1 MRRLS
6 RLPRL
11 LFFSAALLAAFL
23 VGIGVEAIGIFPSTV
38 VRSAYKTLALNL
50 GLHEDRQARRTLGL
64 RPTARDPR
72 NDPRARG
79 CAGVAADL
87 VEKMRWDLGL
97 RQLRCASA
105 RFTPANA
112 VAARIDFLAGDALIE
127 PVLVKG
133 EVGAFLDHC
142 PRWGCL
148 AVEYSR
154 SGAVSRVWPYLPD
167 EFARANI
174 APETDFP
181 YEHAVGWSF
190 SRGLETFFLSPHPHG
205 DLLVV
210 FELGDS
216 HPVAGGVA
224 RVAPDGR
231 PRWYR
236 KDYSHHWP
244 HVVNEDLVL
253 VPGMRLHQARIAFK
267 LYDRQSRSE
276 VQLGSEVKLEC
287 DRGLISEDLVNI
299 LDGRGE
305 LLDEIAILDA
315 IIASPYAGVLVGA
328 DDCDPTHTNF
338 AHMLGADAG
347 GAGGI
352 APGDLV
358 VSLRN
363 LNAFG
368 ILDKDDHRLKRLV
381 RGSFHMQHGV
391 RHLDKARFAMFD
403 NYGTDG
409 VFGPSRLLVVDL
421 ATGEEITVFPTATTP
436 KHLLPFF
443 QRTRGQFDISA
454 DGRRALVV
462 DELDQRAFE
471 IRLADGQVL
480 TMFRQ
485 IHNLSNWP
493 GLSATE
499 ASQLKEHAWLFKFLG
514 IHYAKGWT
522 P

>member
-11 LFFSAALLAAFL
+11 LFFCAALLAVFL
-23 VGIGVEAIGIFPSTV
+23 AGIGVEAKRIFPSTV
-38 VRSAYKTLALNL
+38 VRSAYKTLAVNL
-50 GLHEDRQARRTLGL
+50 GLHTEPETHEPRLAGGADVQVAGL
-64 RPTARDPR
+64 PH
-72 NDPRARG
+72 G

-87 VEKMRWDLGL
+87 VETMRLDLGI
-97 RQLRCASA
+97 RQLRCVSA

-112 VAARIDFLAGDALIE
+112 VAARIDFLAGDALID

-133 EVGAFLDHC
+133 EAGAFLDHC
-142 PRWGCL
+142 PLVGCL
-148 AVEYSR
+148 AVQYGR

-167 EFARANI
+167 AIAHANI
-174 APETDFP
+174 VPESDFP
-181 YEHAVGWSF
+181 YEQAVNWSF
-190 SRGLETFFLSPHPHG
+190 SRGVETFYLSPYPRG

-210 FELGDS
+210 FEFADS
-216 HPVAGGVA
+216 HPPGGGVA
-224 RVAPDGR
+224 RVASDGR

-244 HVVNEDLVL
+244 HVVDEDLAL
-253 VPGMRLHQARIAFK
+253 VPGKRLRHARIAFEIHAGNP
-267 LYDRQSRSE
+267 RSAVE
-276 VQLGSEVKLEC
+276 LKC
-287 DRGLISEDLVNI
+287 DRELIHEDLVNV

-305 LLDEIAILDA
+305 LLEEIAILDA
-315 IIASPYAGVLVGA
+315 IIASPYAGGLIEA
-328 DDCDPTHTNF
+328 NDCDPTHLNF
-338 AHMLGADAG
+338 AHVLGADAG
-347 GAGGI
+347 GAAGI

-368 ILDKDDHRLKRLV
+368 ILDKNDRRLKRLV
-381 RGSFHMQHGV
+381 RGGFVQQHGV
-391 RHLDKARFAMFD
+391 RHLNKARFAMLD

-409 VFGPSRLLVVDL
+409 VHGPSRLLVVDL
-421 ATGEEITVFPTATTP
+421 ATGEETTVFPTATTP
-436 KHLLPFF
+436 QQLRPFF
-443 QRTRGQFDISA
+443 VHQRGQFDISA

-462 DELDQRAFE
+462 DVRDHRAFE

-485 IHNLSNWP
+485 IHNLSNRP
-493 GLSATE
+493 GLSSTE
-499 ASQLKEHAWLFKFLG
+499 ALQLKKHAWLFKFQG
-514 IHYAKGWT
+514 IHYAEEWA

>member
-1 MRRLS
+1 MQQLS
-6 RLPRL
+6 
-11 LFFSAALLAAFL
+11 
-23 VGIGVEAIGIFPSTV
+23 
-38 VRSAYKTLALNL
+38 
-50 GLHEDRQARRTLGL
+50 
-64 RPTARDPR
+64 
-72 NDPRARG
+72 
-79 CAGVAADL
+79 
-87 VEKMRWDLGL
+87 
-97 RQLRCASA
+97 CAST

-142 PRWGCL
+142 PGWGCL

-181 YEHAVGWSF
+181 YEHAVDWSF
-190 SRGLETFFLSPHPHG
+190 SHGLRTFFLSPHPHG

-210 FELGDS
+210 FLFYDS
-216 HPVAGGVA
+216 YPYAGGVA

-253 VPGMRLHQARIAFK
+253 VPGLRLDRVRIAFEVH
-267 LYDRQSRSE
+267 DRQSRSE
-276 VQLGSEVKLEC
+276 VQLGSPRGPRGSEVKLEC
-287 DRGLISEDLVNI
+287 DRGGLINEDLVNI

-305 LLDEIAILDA
+305 LLEEIAILDA
-315 IIASPYAGVLVGA
+315 IIASPYAGILVGA
-328 DDCDPTHTNF
+328 DDCDPTHLNF
-338 AHMLGADAG
+338 VRMLGANAG
-347 GAGGI
+347 GVGGI

-368 ILDKDDHRLKRLV
+368 ILDKDDRRLKRLV
-381 RGSFHMQHGV
+381 RGSFHRQHGV
-391 RHLDKARFAMFD
+391 RHLDKARFAVFD

-409 VFGPSRLLVVDL
+409 VLGPSRLLVVDL
-421 ATGEEITVFPTATTP
+421 ATGEETTVFPTATTP

-443 QRTRGQFDISA
+443 RRRGGQFDISA
-454 DGRRALVV
+454 DGHRALVV
-462 DELDQRAFE
+462 GGLGHRAFE

-485 IHNLSNWP
+485 IHNLVDWP
-493 GLSATE
+493 RLSRTE
-499 ASQLKEHAWLFKFLG
+499 ASQLKEHTWFFNFQG
-514 IHYAKGWT
+514 IHYAEEWA